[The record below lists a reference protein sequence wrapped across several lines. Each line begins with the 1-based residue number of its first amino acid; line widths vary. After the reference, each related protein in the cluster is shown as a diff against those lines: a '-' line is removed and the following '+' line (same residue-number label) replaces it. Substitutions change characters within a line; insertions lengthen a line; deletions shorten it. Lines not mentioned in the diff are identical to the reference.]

1 MTIIVIFVECLSFV
15 NMTRIWRFSLYI
27 FTGNF
32 NLLVLINDTFI
43 SNLFNYA
50 SSSKVE
56 LQCLFWIHDRPT
68 DQPTNILTEMI
79 VHGVVT
85 PIELSFLFRLCS
97 HWWNSQEEVKFYII
111 HTYLHILIHT
121 YIQKFQWIL
130 KEANKAPVDTLIIN
144 FTFYSKIQMH
154 RGRNLYIR
162 KKADIRRMKCKK
174 AI

>member
-1 MTIIVIFVECLSFV
+1 MPFF
-15 NMTRIWRFSLYI
+15 
-27 FTGNF
+27 
-32 NLLVLINDTFI
+32 
-43 SNLFNYA
+43 
-50 SSSKVE
+50 
-56 LQCLFWIHDRPT
+56 RPT

-121 YIQKFQWIL
+121 YIQKFQWIW

-154 RGRNLYIR
+154 RVRNLYIR

-174 AI
+174 AIQNIGIWKKYLSMQISLHNWDSFKS